1 MQNTINKK
9 KGNILIVDDDKYIVL
24 SLRTLLEQHFSIVES
39 INNPEEIPEKM
50 ESQKFDVIFLD
61 MNYTVGETGGEE
73 GFKWLNNILKIDSD
87 ANVILITAYGEI
99 NLAVK
104 AMKIGA
110 IDFIVKPWENEKL
123 LATVSTAIQLSS
135 SKQKVS
141 QLKSQQEIL
150 NSNINIPYSEII
162 GKSPAMQIVF
172 DSIEKL
178 AATDANILI
187 LGNNG
192 TGKELVARAIHKR
205 SNRAEEVFI
214 SVDLGAI
221 SETLFESELFGHVK
235 GAFTDAK
242 EDRTG
247 RFEAASGG
255 TIFLDEIGNLSLSL
269 QAKLLTVLQNR
280 KITKLGS
287 NKETD
292 IDIRLLCA
300 SNMPLKEMVKEGKFR
315 QDLLYRINTIEMH
328 LPSLSE
334 RREDIPLLVQY
345 FLKTYSKKY
354 KKDKLSISDT
364 VLKKLKNADWPG
376 NVREL
381 QHSTERAVIMSD
393 GKNLNSSD
401 FSIIS
406 ETNVSSDKTD
416 GFNLDEL
423 EKITILKCL
432 QKHSGHLTKA
442 AKDLGL
448 TRGSLYRRLEKYGI

>member
-1 MQNTINKK
+1 MQNTFNKQ
-9 KGNILIVDDDKYIVL
+9 KGNILLVDDDKYIVL
-24 SLRTLLEQHFSIVES
+24 SLKTLLEQHYSLVMAINDPKQIPKILES
-39 INNPEEIPEKM
+39 HN
-50 ESQKFDVIFLD
+50 FDVIFLD
-61 MNYTVGETGGEE
+61 MNFTTGATGGAE
-73 GFKWLNNILKIDSD
+73 GFEWLKNILKIDPDS
-87 ANVILITAYGEI
+87 NVILITAYGEI
-99 NLAVK
+99 GIAVK
-104 AMKIGA
+104 AMKMGA

-123 LATVSTAIQLSS
+123 LATVSTAMQLSR

-141 QLKSQQEIL
+141 QLESQQEIL
-150 NSNINIPYSEII
+150 NSNINFQYSEII
-162 GKSPAMQIVF
+162 GQSPAMQKVF

-178 AATDANILI
+178 AVTDANILI
-187 LGNNG
+187 LGDNG
-192 TGKELVARAIHKR
+192 TGKELVARAIHR
-205 SNRAEEVFI
+205 SSNRSDEVFI

-221 SETLFESELFGHVK
+221 SESLFESELFGHVK
-235 GAFTDAK
+235 GAYTDAK

-287 NKETD
+287 NREMD

-315 QDLLYRINTIEMH
+315 QDLLYRINTIEMY
-328 LPSLSE
+328 LPSLAE
-334 RREDIPLLVQY
+334 RREDIPLLAKY
-345 FLKTYSKKY
+345 FIKIYSRKY
-354 KKDKLSISDT
+354 KKEKLFISDN
-364 VLKKLKNADWPG
+364 VFKKLKNAAWPG

-381 QHSTERAVIMSD
+381 QHSIERAVIMSD
-393 GKNLNSSD
+393 GKNLSPSD
-401 FSIIS
+401 FSII
-406 ETNVSSDKTD
+406 TDDNVAIDSGS
-416 GFNLDEL
+416 GYNLYEL
-423 EKITILKCL
+423 EKIAILKCL